1 MAKKVNWSFI
11 TSNQWHI
18 DHPNCVKPLLKDDY
32 VPFANL
38 SRHITSSRKGSTY
51 LKCPAHTDFLKN
63 TFVFC
68 APFDLNIDI
77 AVDTRT
83 KSARVFCDNIDQ
95 EIYQNIVDT
104 RFIPDAASKKVKHA
118 VLGIDWLTV
127 LQSQESCLLQVFP
140 AFMHRNDFTEKTT
153 LIPGEYDISK
163 WTRPVETVFEI
174 RSHNER
180 IEIKRGDAIAYM
192 KFNSIDTIKLFK
204 AVTPWEE
211 IILCN
216 NIRNADKFRPLRER
230 YQALEKERAGSCP
243 FNHNKKGL

>member
-11 TSNQWHI
+11 TSHIWNI
-18 DHPNCVKPLLKDDY
+18 DHPDCVKPLLADDY
-32 VPFANL
+32 MPFVNL

-68 APFDLNIDI
+68 APFDLNINVN
-77 AVDTRT
+77 VDTRT
-83 KSARVFCDNIDQ
+83 KSAGVFCDNIDQ

-104 RFIPDAASKKVKHA
+104 RFILDAASKKVKYP

-127 LQSQESCLLQVFP
+127 LQSQEPCLLQVFP

-163 WTRPVETVFEI
+163 WTRPVETVFEV

-192 KFNSIDTIKLFK
+192 KFNSEDTVKLFK
-204 AVTPWEE
+204 TVTPWEE
-211 IILCN
+211 IIRCN
-216 NIRNADKFRPLRER
+216 NICNTDKFRPLKER
-230 YQALEKERAGSCP
+230 YAALEEKRATKCP
-243 FNHNKKGL
+243 FDINPSV